1 MSVCVNA
8 GLLSELLMLT
18 GIADFGLLNYSCF
31 AEEESSA
38 VAFPLASIC
47 CGKPKPSV
55 SPLRKQGSTPKK
67 LDSCFRRNDKCC
79 FLNMN

>member
-31 AEEESSA
+31 AEEETSA
-38 VAFPLASIC
+38 VAFGLTNSFHSSVTNSTSIFIS
-47 CGKPKPSV
+47 KA
-55 SPLRKQGSTPKK
+55 
-67 LDSCFRRNDKCC
+67 
-79 FLNMN
+79 